1 MNNYIYDDYE
11 YEILVSDILNHNEFI
26 KMKDIAHHGT
36 TRYDHC
42 IKVSYKSYK
51 IAKFLK
57 LDYEA
62 IARAGLLHDFFLVDN
77 KTISFKEEVA
87 TLWNHPVYAEKYA
100 SKYFKL
106 NDKEKDIISTHM
118 FPIGITRVPKYLESW
133 IVTFI
138 DKSVAVGEKSVSLK
152 LSASRILNFLVILVI
167 SILEK

>member
-57 LDYEA
+57 LD
-62 IARAGLLHDFFLVDN
+62 LLSHGKSL
-77 KTISFKEEVA
+77 ISF
-87 TLWNHPVYAEKYA
+87 TLYKFINDE
-100 SKYFKL
+100 L
-106 NDKEKDIISTHM
+106 NPP
-118 FPIGITRVPKYLESW
+118 FP
-133 IVTFI
+133 F
-138 DKSVAVGEKSVSLK
+138 
-152 LSASRILNFLVILVI
+152 
-167 SILEK
+167 